1 MPGTEAYDKREQDA
15 LPDEITVVPE
25 GSPGRSQSPA
35 GSQEPSVNAGSSPV
49 PQTMD
54 QKIDTESPTHS
65 EVTGTEALEKGRP
78 DVVSDA
84 ETSAGGQPIPETKV
98 SQVDTSQP
106 EEELP
111 SRPRAHQRSPSDPM
125 PDTVETVTDPHLSED
140 FPAAQKAPPQDD
152 FDDDQGAGDDFDEFV
167 EEQDD
172 MGDDDFGDFD
182 DGFQEPSAEVVDAPP
197 EGSTVRQPHAPLNI
211 VRASISSFDTSAVTN
226 CASSHLWSTLSPL
239 APPLNSSIP
248 LKTPST
254 TSSPP
259 LKT

>member
-1 MPGTEAYDKREQDA
+1 MPGTAAYEKREQDA

-25 GSPGRSQSPA
+25 GPPGRSQSPA
-35 GSQEPSVNAGSSPV
+35 GSVKAGSSPV

-54 QKIDTESPTHS
+54 QKIDTASPTHS
-65 EVTGTEALEKGRP
+65 EATGTEAHE
-78 DVVSDA
+78 DAVSGP
-84 ETSAGGQPIPETKV
+84 ETSAEGQPIPETKV

-111 SRPRAHQRSPSDPM
+111 SRPRAHRRSPSDAL
-125 PDTVETVTDPHLSED
+125 PDTVETVPDPHLPVD

-182 DGFQEPSAEVVDAPP
+182 DGFQEPSADVVDAPP
-197 EGSTVRQPHAPLNI
+197 EGSTVQQPHAPPNI
-211 VRASISSFDTSAVTN
+211 VRASISSLDTSAVTN
-226 CASSHLWSTLSPL
+226 CASSPLWSTSTPL
-239 APPLNSSIP
+239 APPLNFSIP
-248 LKTPST
+248 LKTPLT